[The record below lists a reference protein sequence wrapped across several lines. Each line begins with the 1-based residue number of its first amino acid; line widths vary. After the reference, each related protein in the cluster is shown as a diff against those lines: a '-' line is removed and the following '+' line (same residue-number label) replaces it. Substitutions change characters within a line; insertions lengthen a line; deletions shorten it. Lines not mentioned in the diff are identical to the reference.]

1 MDLSANVYSTSTIAA
16 AAACLG
22 AVLVGVYVVW
32 GPDFFF
38 RKKGALASSIIVCC
52 TIVNIPTMIYLKL
65 EVIAWLSHQCRPV
78 SWFDQSR
85 KYLFHECRLAG
96 EPGL

>member
-52 TIVNIPTMIYLKL
+52 TIVNTYNDILK
-65 EVIAWLSHQCRPV
+65 
-78 SWFDQSR
+78 
-85 KYLFHECRLAG
+85 AG
-96 EPGL
+96 SYSLVVTSMQASVLV